1 MNSRA
6 LLKNDSSSRLLTAG
20 NYVST
25 FMRSIDSSYRY
36 LWFNVDDPVQWID
49 VKEDEE
55 KGWSEP

>member
-6 LLKNDSSSRLLTAG
+6 LLKNGSSSRPLTAG

-25 FMRSIDSSYRY
+25 FMRGIHSI
-36 LWFNVDDPVQWID
+36 WFDVHDPVQWID

-55 KGWSEP
+55 ERWS